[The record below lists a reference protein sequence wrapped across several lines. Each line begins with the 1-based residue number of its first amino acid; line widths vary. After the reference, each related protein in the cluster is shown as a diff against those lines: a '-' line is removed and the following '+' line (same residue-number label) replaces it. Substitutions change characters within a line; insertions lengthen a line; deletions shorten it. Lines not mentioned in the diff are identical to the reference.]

1 MIRLGVALLVALASV
16 GCSGTEMPAGR
27 RARRVS
33 PQEFRVL
40 AMELLQTA
48 AAAELDVYQ
57 SEGRFSERP
66 EELAGAGSVRFVVT
80 SGIGA
85 PGRVSLE
92 TCDDDRVVVLGTE
105 AGDGSVFV
113 VKLRGVP
120 PASSGNAV
128 FSHYAEDPL
137 CDATDGA
144 EAWPNGYRVSG
155 QGLVQEA
162 VA

>member
-1 MIRLGVALLVALASV
+1 VIRLAAALLVALASV
-16 GCSGTEMPAGR
+16 ACSGTEVPAGR
-27 RARRVS
+27 KERRVS
-33 PQEFRVL
+33 PEEFRVL

-48 AAAELDVYQ
+48 AAAELDIYQ
-57 SEGRFSERP
+57 SESRFSERP
-66 EELAGAGSVRFVVT
+66 KELVGAKGVRFVVT

-85 PGRVSLE
+85 PGRVSIE

-113 VKLRGVP
+113 VKLRGVS

-128 FSHYAEDPL
+128 FSHYTEDPL

-144 EAWPNGYRVSG
+144 EAWQNGYRVSG
-155 QGLVQEA
+155 QGLMQEA

>member
-1 MIRLGVALLVALASV
+1 VIRLAGALLVALAAVS
-16 GCSGTEMPAGR
+16 CSGTDVPAGR
-27 RARRVS
+27 TVRRVS
-33 PQEFRVL
+33 PEEFRVL

-48 AAAELDVYQ
+48 AAAEISVYK
-57 SEGRFSERP
+57 SGGRFSERP
-66 EELAGAGSVRFVVT
+66 KDLVGAEGVRFVVT

-85 PGRVSLE
+85 PGRVSIE
-92 TCDDDRVVVLGTE
+92 TCDGDRVVVLGTE

-113 VKLRGVP
+113 VKLRGVS

-128 FSHYAEDPL
+128 FSHYIEDPL

-162 VA
+162 VD

>member
-1 MIRLGVALLVALASV
+1 VIRLAGALLVALASIS
-16 GCSGTEMPAGR
+16 CSGTEVPTGR
-27 RARRVS
+27 TARRVS

-48 AAAELDVYQ
+48 AAAELDIYR

-66 EELAGAGSVRFVVT
+66 KELVGARSVRFVVT

-85 PGRVSLE
+85 PGRVSIE
-92 TCDDDRVVVLGTE
+92 TCDEDRVVVLGTE
-105 AGDGSVFV
+105 AGEGSVFV
-113 VKLRGVP
+113 VKLRGVS
-120 PASSGNAV
+120 PASAGNAV
-128 FSHYAEDPL
+128 FSHYTEDPL

-162 VA
+162 VT